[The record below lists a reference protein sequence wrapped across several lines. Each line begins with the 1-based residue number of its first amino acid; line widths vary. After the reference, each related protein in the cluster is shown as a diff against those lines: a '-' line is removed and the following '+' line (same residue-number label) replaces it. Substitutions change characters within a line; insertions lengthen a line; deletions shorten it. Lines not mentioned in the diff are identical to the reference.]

1 MTKSALTLPIKKA
14 SGWGI
19 AFAILII
26 LAGFIAIAMPFA
38 SGIAVTI
45 VIGWLLVISG
55 VFHIA
60 DAFHARGA
68 GSFAWRLL
76 IGLVFIIG
84 GIDIAFFPLRGLFT
98 LTFVLAIILFVQGV
112 ISIVSYWRHRRMHGV
127 GWILFNGAISIL
139 LGGIIWYDGPGA
151 AVWIIGTLVGIHL
164 IFNGLSRLMIWSAV
178 RKAVTSS
185 GTPSPA

>member
-1 MTKSALTLPIKKA
+1 MTEPALRDPIKKV

-26 LAGFIAIAMPFA
+26 LAGIIAIAIPFA
-38 SGIAVTI
+38 SGIAIAI

-55 VFHIA
+55 VFHLA
-60 DAFHARGA
+60 DAFHAKGA
-68 GSFAWRLL
+68 GAVLWRAL

-98 LTFVLAIILFVQGV
+98 LTFVLGIILLVQGV
-112 ISIVSYWRHRRMHGV
+112 ISIVSFFGHRRMHGA
-127 GWILFNGAISIL
+127 GWILFNGVVSIL
-139 LGGIIWYDGPGA
+139 LGGLIWYDGPGA

-164 IFNGLSRLMIWSAV
+164 IFNGITRLMIWSAV
-178 RKAVTSS
+178 RKAVTS
-185 GTPSPA
+185 PAPAV